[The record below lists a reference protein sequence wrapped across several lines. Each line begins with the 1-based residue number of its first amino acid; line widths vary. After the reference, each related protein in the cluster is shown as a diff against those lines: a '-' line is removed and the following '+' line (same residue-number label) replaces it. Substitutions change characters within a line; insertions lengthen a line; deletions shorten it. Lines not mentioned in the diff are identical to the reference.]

1 MPQFI
6 RELFVLGLMTC
17 TATLCAMK
25 TSVESVTVR
34 TRAANN
40 PAPKVWFRVPDG
52 YKATKGRTWRTLVI
66 FGGRNCAGSNEV
78 SNVIGWAK
86 WADRHGVFL
95 VAPGFRDDQ
104 YWEPQ
109 AWSGRAL
116 LNALAEIR
124 KSYDIDTSK
133 LLYYGYSAGSQASNL
148 FAAWRPDLCRAWVS
162 HACGVFHEP
171 NTRMKGVPGLVTC
184 GDADA
189 ARDIL
194 SRDFVAKARKV
205 GQPVIWKSFP
215 NHPHDVPPGSLALA
229 RAFLGHWHE
238 TKCGE
243 LGEAV
248 AQERDPPGKDRD
260 KRGPPRFVGDE
271 PEGVYW
277 PVGSPEAASVPV
289 DDRVELPDRAVAAA
303 WGREGSEAARAPLPR
318 RDATVGEAALLPLHA
333 RAQPAKVLPF
343 AVEGIDFL
351 CRVPGA
357 YTSDSR
363 VVVLFGGRNWL
374 AGKTLDA
381 FGFGET
387 ADGCGLFLLAP
398 SFAGDDYWQPKSGT
412 GRVVCRAVDVVRR
425 RHGLK
430 PLPVTLYG
438 YSAGGQCAA
447 LFADWMRG
455 EVGAWGAHACGVFP
469 NGAPPRVPAL
479 ITCGEDDVDRLSISR
494 TFACGAREAGCPVLL
509 RTFHGVGHGLE
520 VDALDLARLWIRD
533 VSRPDCRVVSW
544 GEDDTWRVRPLREID
559 AEYRNPLYSSELAEA
574 WRR

>member
-1 MPQFI
+1 
-6 RELFVLGLMTC
+6 
-17 TATLCAMK
+17 MK

-95 VAPGFRDDQ
+95 VAPGF
-104 YWEPQ
+104 
-109 AWSGRAL
+109 
-116 LNALAEIR
+116 NALAEIR

-351 CRVPGA
+351 CRVPRA
-357 YTSDSR
+357 YAPDSR
-363 VVVLFGGRNWL
+363 VVVLFGGRNWP

-430 PLPVTLYG
+430 PLPVILYG

>member
-351 CRVPGA
+351 CRVPRA
-357 YTSDSR
+357 YAPDSR
-363 VVVLFGGRNWL
+363 VVVLFGGRNWP

-430 PLPVTLYG
+430 PLPVILYG

-544 GEDDTWRVRPLREID
+544 GEDDTWRVRPPREID

>member
-1 MPQFI
+1 MRSP
-6 RELFVLGLMTC
+6 FVLGLICCVVHAASAFVM
-17 TATLCAMK
+17 
-25 TSVESVTVR
+25 SVTVR
-34 TRAANN
+34 TRLPHNL
-40 PAPKVWFRVPDG
+40 APKVWCRVPEG

-66 FGGRNCAGSNEV
+66 FGGRNCEGEAEV
-78 SNVIGWAK
+78 SGKLGWTQ

-95 VAPGFRDDQ
+95 VAPGFKDDR

-116 LNALAEIR
+116 LAALAEIK

-277 PVGSPEAASVPV
+277 PVESPEAASVPM
-289 DDRVELPDRAVAAA
+289 DDRVALPSRAVAEA
-303 WGREGSEAARAPLPR
+303 WGREGMDGQDARPPSRRVALNGQEARSP
-318 RDATVGEAALLPLHA
+318 
-333 RAQPAKVLPF
+333 KF
-343 AVEGIDFL
+343 AFSVEGIDFL

-357 YTSDSR
+357 YTPDSR
-363 VVVLFGGRNWL
+363 VVVLFGGRNWP

-430 PLPVTLYG
+430 PRPAILYG

-469 NGAPPRVPAL
+469 NGAPPRIPAL
-479 ITCGEDDVDRLSISR
+479 VTCGEDDVDRLRISR

-520 VDALDLARLWIRD
+520 VDALDLVRLWIRD